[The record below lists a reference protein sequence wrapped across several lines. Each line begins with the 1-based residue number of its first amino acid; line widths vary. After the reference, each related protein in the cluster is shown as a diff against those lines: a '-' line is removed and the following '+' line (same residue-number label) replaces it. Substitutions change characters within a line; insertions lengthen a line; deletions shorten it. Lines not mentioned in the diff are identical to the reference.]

1 MKESELERV
10 FVNEVRRLGGEAFKW
25 VSPGNNGVPDR
36 IVMLPTGE
44 IYFIELKAWDGT
56 LRPVQTKMLERIRAL
71 GQEAAVIRGED
82 ELIVFFEIIGR
93 AETAERLRKRFHEI

>member
-56 LRPVQTKMLERIRAL
+56 LRPVQTKMLERIR
-71 GQEAAVIRGED
+71 GED

>member
-44 IYFIELKAWDGT
+44 IYFIELKAWEGT
-56 LRPVQTKMLERIRAL
+56 LRPVQEKMLERIRAL

-93 AETAERLRKRFHEI
+93 AETAKRLRKRFHEI